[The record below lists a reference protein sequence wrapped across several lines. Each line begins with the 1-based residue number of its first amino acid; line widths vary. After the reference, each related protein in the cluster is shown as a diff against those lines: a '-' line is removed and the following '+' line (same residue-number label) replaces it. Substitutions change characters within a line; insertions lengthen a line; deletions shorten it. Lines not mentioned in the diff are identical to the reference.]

1 MDNTAKK
8 GRRKSESVL
17 DAWSFG
23 RSLTEELPAA
33 LKGSFLPR
41 QLGHPS
47 IAARWSPSFQLICIW
62 NLFNDHVQHA
72 AVRPEFGSQ
81 TPGKDLNTQR
91 LQMFSGGFFL
101 SWGAD
106 ERHPIF
112 RGFGLLWCA
121 GIRLSMQTYTWSYN
135 ICYKSY
141 IIQKQQWHRNI
152 MKRQ

>member
-17 DAWSFG
+17 DVWSFG

-91 LQMFSGGFFL
+91 LQMFSDGFFCPEAL
-101 SWGAD
+101 MRDTRSFEDLGFYGAQVSD
-106 ERHPIF
+106 
-112 RGFGLLWCA
+112 
-121 GIRLSMQTYTWSYN
+121 
-135 ICYKSY
+135 
-141 IIQKQQWHRNI
+141 
-152 MKRQ
+152 